1 MATFSERPHRPTD
14 PVVAAMRTIE
24 RADFLPEALR
34 DQAHQDHPLPLADG
48 STNSQPSTVRRMLQA
63 LDVRPGHR
71 VLDIGSGSG
80 WTSALLG
87 QLTGPEGEV
96 LGLDLTD
103 FLVDFARTAL
113 SRYDLAWVRIDLA
126 TPDVLGTPGRTWD
139 RILVSADGGR
149 IPSELV
155 HQLDDGGRM
164 VIPAAGRMAV
174 VTRAGQEVHTEYL
187 PGQWAFV
194 RLR

>member
-1 MATFSERPHRPTD
+1 MATFSERPDRPTD
-14 PVVAAMRTIE
+14 PVVAAMRAIE

-48 STNSQPSTVRRMLQA
+48 STNSQPSTVRRMLQT

-87 QLTGPEGEV
+87 QLTGPGGEV
-96 LGLDLTD
+96 LGLDLTE
-103 FLVDFARTAL
+103 FLVNFARTAL
-113 SRYDLAWVRIDLA
+113 SRYDLPWVRVELA
-126 TPDVLGTPGRTWD
+126 PPGVLGTPGRTWD
-139 RILVSADGGR
+139 RILVSADGGQ
-149 IPSELV
+149 IPTDLV
-155 HQLDDGGRM
+155 DQLDDGGRM

-174 VTRAGQEVHTEYL
+174 VTRAGQEVRTEHL
-187 PGQWAFV
+187 PGQWSFV